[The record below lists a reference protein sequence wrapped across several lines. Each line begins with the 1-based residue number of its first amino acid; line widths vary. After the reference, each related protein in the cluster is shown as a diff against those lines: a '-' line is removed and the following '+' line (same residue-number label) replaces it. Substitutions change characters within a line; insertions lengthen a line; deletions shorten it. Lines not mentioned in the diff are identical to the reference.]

1 MITYEGEIKEQK
13 RAVESLQLEI
23 EQLNNQI

>member
-13 RAVESLQLEI
+13 RAAESLQLEI